1 MGLLR
6 TLLIILLVYYGIRV
20 LYRIFAPTMM
30 RYASRKVQQ
39 QFNEKYKQHQNQ
51 SQQHA
56 EKEGEII
63 IDKQPSKKSNSGQK
77 VGEYIDFEEI
87 D

>member
-39 QFNEKYKQHQNQ
+39 QFHEKYKQQQNQ
-51 SQQHA
+51 SQQHTT
-56 EKEGEII
+56 KEGEIS
-63 IDKQPSKKSNSGQK
+63 IDKKPPKKSNFGQK